1 MRKSIIV
8 LLCVSSFLLGIIPG
22 YFIFTNDCVESDGQV
37 IITSLHDGEVV
48 HSKKW
53 VDASFPEGTYKKEI
67 RINGKKISDVTPFEW
82 NNIEEKAGKH
92 VIEVFGWYKNKKD
105 EYQETNSTIE
115 VIIPFNETYSGDREN
130 FTEDE
135 VIHEG
140 QDILWANGIYNLST
154 SQVLNGGDP
163 YDHVKHSIDVF
174 GNLTVFNSTICGAFI
189 INVKKQ
195 GRLTLVNST
204 VTDTMHVSGNA
215 VLNCT
220 WSVLGGVTLYMNSAG
235 YFHPLSGLIV
245 TKDSAKIYT
254 T

>member
-1 MRKSIIV
+1 MRKSILV
-8 LLCVSSFLLGIIPG
+8 LLCASSFLLGIIPG
-22 YFIFTNDCVESDGQV
+22 YFIFNRDCVESDGQV
-37 IITSLHDGEVV
+37 IITSLSDGQVV

-53 VDASFPEGTYKKEI
+53 VDASFPEGTYKKEVK
-67 RINGKKISDVTPFEW
+67 INGKKVSDVTPFEW
-82 NNIEEKAGKH
+82 NNIEAKAGKH

-105 EYQETNSTIE
+105 EDKESNSTIE

-154 SQVLNGGDP
+154 SEVLNGGDP

-174 GNLTVFNSTICGAFI
+174 GNLTIFNSTVYGAFV

-204 VTDTMHVSGNA
+204 AFDTIHVSGNA
-215 VLNCT
+215 IFNCT
-220 WSVLGGVTLYMNSAG
+220 NSLVSGVTLYMYSTG
-235 YFHPLSGLIV
+235 YFHPLSGSIV
-245 TKDSAKIYT
+245 TRDNAKIYT